1 MSNPV
6 REYFNSRIGSDLGEF
21 TPPFSR
27 WLGGKLLEVSDNHVT
42 MEFTVREDMTN
53 PVQILHGGVHAAII
67 DEMTGMMVASLGLPN
82 LYVSISLTVDFV
94 SKAKIGEKIIAKA
107 MLDKQG
113 MTIMNTS
120 CELRNQEGQLLSRG
134 SCNLVNT
141 NKDRAYKQG

>member
-6 REYFNSRIGSDLGEF
+6 KEYFQSRIGSDLGDF

-27 WLGGKLLEVSDNHVT
+27 WLGGTLLEVSDKHVT

-107 MLDKQG
+107 TLDKQG

-120 CELRNQEGQLLSRG
+120 CELRNLDGQLLSRG

-141 NKDRAYKQG
+141 NKDRAYSK